1 MHEYVIGIVYI
12 ATDKKAHDEWND
24 ELYGMI
30 NAEMSVLGQLNKNV
44 MIIGDFNC
52 HIQWEGTWEENKNGK
67 RVRNLAEEH
76 NLEIINVTE
85 KCKGEWT
92 WMRNTQKSVIHY
104 VLSNENMTNIVTE
117 MTIDDE
123 EIWESFSDHDNIE
136 VKVQCKPKE
145 KNVE

>member
-44 MIIGDFNC
+44 MIIGDFNR
-52 HIQWEGTWEENKNGK
+52 HIQWEGTSEENKNGK

-85 KCKGEWT
+85 KCKGE
-92 WMRNTQKSVIHY
+92 
-104 VLSNENMTNIVTE
+104 
-117 MTIDDE
+117 
-123 EIWESFSDHDNIE
+123 
-136 VKVQCKPKE
+136 
-145 KNVE
+145 